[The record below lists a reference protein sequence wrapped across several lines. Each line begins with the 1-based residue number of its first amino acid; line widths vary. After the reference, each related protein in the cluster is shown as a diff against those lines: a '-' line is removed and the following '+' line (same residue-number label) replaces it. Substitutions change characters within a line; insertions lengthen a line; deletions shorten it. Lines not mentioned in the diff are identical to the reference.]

1 MINGKNNGVA
11 LSPVS
16 AIETYTRMTRVKS
29 NRSASTDKSNL
40 FSLPKY
46 FTDTHWKLKTY
57 NKEGRVQTWIYL
69 KDTGG
74 QVHEILAGERYR
86 LDAGDSAVMPGA
98 CFSAVC

>member
-1 MINGKNNGVA
+1 MINGNSDGVA

-29 NRSASTDKSNL
+29 SRPASTNKPNP
-40 FSLPKY
+40 FSIPKY
-46 FTDTHWKLKTY
+46 FTDTDWKLKTY

-69 KDTGG
+69 KDTGDL
-74 QVHEILAGERYR
+74 VHEILAGERYR
-86 LDAGDSAVMPGA
+86 LDASDTVMPGA